1 MQTGQDEV
9 ETIHLY
15 VVRECEKKPYT
26 LLPLLG
32 ALLCLLGIAATTFYS
47 AQHPY
52 YEHQWLSVPAELLPP
67 KTFRAEAPIIPTG
80 VHTSSATIAHGTLT
94 ITNGS
99 VISQTLLAGSSVYI
113 RNLSAFHGGADSY
126 SIKYVSSHDKQTSLL
141 QARGILALQI
151 NGLHY
156 PCNESYLQKGLV
168 NTVTWQCQFVSYH
181 IPAFYHVTGVRLTG
195 KNLMLDVWF
204 VPRPVH
210 IWVK

>member
-1 MQTGQDEV
+1 MQTVQDEV

-80 VHTSSATIAHGTLT
+80 AHRRTHLLGHDSAWHSDNHQRLGYLTDLTSGL
-94 ITNGS
+94 
-99 VISQTLLAGSSVYI
+99 
-113 RNLSAFHGGADSY
+113 NLY
-126 SIKYVSSHDKQTSLL
+126 
-141 QARGILALQI
+141 
-151 NGLHY
+151 
-156 PCNESYLQKGLV
+156 
-168 NTVTWQCQFVSYH
+168 
-181 IPAFYHVTGVRLTG
+181 
-195 KNLMLDVWF
+195 
-204 VPRPVH
+204 
-210 IWVK
+210 

>member
-1 MQTGQDEV
+1 MQTVQDEV

-80 VHTSSATIAHGTLT
+80 VHTYSATTAQGTLT

-99 VISQTLLAGSSVYI
+99 VISQTLPAGLTFISNSGVSIMTDTAVFVPAGNASSYGFATVAARALISGQQGNIPSYAIDQVEGTSLYI
-113 RNLSAFHGGADSY
+113 RNLSAFSGGRDAY
-126 SIKYVSSHDKQTSLL
+126 SVTFITSNDR
-141 QARGILALQI
+141 AVAFSKIRNIL
-151 NGLHY
+151 
-156 PCNESYLQKGLV
+156 
-168 NTVTWQCQFVSYH
+168 
-181 IPAFYHVTGVRLTG
+181 
-195 KNLMLDVWF
+195 
-204 VPRPVH
+204 
-210 IWVK
+210 